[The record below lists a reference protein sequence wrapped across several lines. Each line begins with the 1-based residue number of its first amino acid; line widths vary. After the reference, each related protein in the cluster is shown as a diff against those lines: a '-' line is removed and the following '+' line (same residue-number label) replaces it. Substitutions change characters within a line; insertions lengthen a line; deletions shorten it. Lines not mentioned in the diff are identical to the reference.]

1 MHSIDSGDGNDTG
14 TASTGARS
22 PEITITQLRYFVRS
36 SELRSMSKAAASLY
50 VAQSAISTSIANLE
64 RNLGTQLFVRHRA
77 KGLSMTAEGV
87 TYLSHVRG
95 VLQALEDANLSVDP
109 TRMVG
114 SYEVGCFP
122 TLVPFWMPSAIQV
135 MRERYPKLQT
145 KIREVRDDEITDRI
159 LNGEV
164 ELVLSYDFAPNAE
177 LDFLPIASAP
187 PYAVVAADH
196 QLAESGST
204 TLSELASTTPFI
216 LLDMAGSSRYFRGLL
231 ETAGSPIKVAYRLD
245 NYEAVRAMVARGHG
259 FTILHQQPQYPYTY
273 DGFETRSLRLETTL
287 QPLRIGL
294 VCRTRQGLTRKGAMF
309 AEVCREIAEERGMR
323 VDA

>member
-1 MHSIDSGDGNDTG
+1 LR
-14 TASTGARS
+14 GARS

-36 SELRSMSKAAASLY
+36 SELHSMSKAAASLF

-77 KGLSMTAEGV
+77 KALSMTAEGV
-87 TYLSHVRG
+87 TYLAHARG

-114 SYEVGCFP
+114 TYTVGCFP
-122 TLVPFWMPSAIQV
+122 TLVPFWMPSAIQI

-145 KIREVRDDEITDRI
+145 KIREVRDDEIADSI

-164 ELVLSYDFAPNAE
+164 ELVLSYDFAPNAQ
-177 LDFLPIASAP
+177 LNFLPIASAP

-196 QLAESGST
+196 PLAEAGST
-204 TLSELASTTPFI
+204 TLGELASTTPFI
-216 LLDMAGSSRYFRGLL
+216 LLDMAGSTRYFQGLL
-231 ETAGSPIKVAYRLD
+231 DAAGTPVTVAYQLD

-259 FTILHQQPQYPYTY
+259 FTILHQQPKYPYTY

-287 QPLRIGL
+287 PPLRIGL
-294 VCRTRQGLTRKGAMF
+294 VCRAAQGLTRKGTTF
-309 AEVCREIAEERGMR
+309 AEICREIAEERAGR
-323 VDA
+323 VSL